1 MTFRKLALIAF
12 VALLISPA
20 GALAT
25 DPVSEWNAIAL
36 ERTLAAVPA
45 QAPIQQSRT
54 MSIVQV
60 AVHDAVNA
68 ITGAFDTYSRPGLA
82 PAGASPEAAAIAAGH
97 QVLKALF
104 PGSAALLDARY
115 ATSLAVHG
123 VATDDPGLE
132 FGRGIGASIVA
143 DRSNDKSAQAQF
155 DYIVPGAGAP
165 GVWTRLNNAPAL
177 LPGWGNVT
185 PWVLKSGSQFRPD
198 APPALTSKLYAKDY
212 NEIKAIGAVNSSTR
226 SLEQTQIAMFWRA
239 SPAEIWNGAITQA
252 LAVQS
257 LDLSAKA
264 RAFALLHVAA
274 SDVSVACW
282 DAKYA
287 YNFWRPF
294 PAIVNGQ
301 LDGNPATIGDGAWLP
316 LLATPPHPEYPSGHS
331 CNSSASATVLK
342 TLFGNSPGVTIQL
355 TFFGATRQWQTFD
368 QAVAEVIDARVYSG
382 IHFRNSD
389 DVGARLGRQVAHFV
403 MTHALRPPTGSWK
416 P

>member
-1 MTFRKLALIAF
+1 MTARKLALISF
-12 VALLISPA
+12 VALLIAPA
-20 GALAT
+20 DVLAT

-45 QAPIQQSRT
+45 QPPVQQNRT

-68 ITGAFDTYSRPGLA
+68 ITGAFDTYSSPGLA
-82 PAGASPEAAAIAAGH
+82 PAGASPEAAAIAAAH
-97 QVLKALF
+97 QALKGLF
-104 PGSAALLDARY
+104 PTQAALLDARY
-115 ATSLAVHG
+115 ASSLAVHG
-123 VATDDPGLE
+123 VSADDPGLE
-132 FGRGIGASIVA
+132 FGRSVGASVVA
-143 DRSNDKSAQAQF
+143 SRANDKSAQAQF

-177 LPGWGNVT
+177 LPGWGQVT

-198 APPALTSKLYAKDY
+198 APPALTSKLYARDY
-212 NEIKAIGAVNSSTR
+212 NEIKAIGVLNNSTR

-239 SPAEIWNGAITQA
+239 SPAEIWNGVMTQT
-252 LAVQS
+252 LAARS
-257 LDLSAKA
+257 LDLSATA
-264 RAFALLHVAA
+264 RAFALMYVAA
-274 SDVSVACW
+274 NDVSIACW
-282 DAKYA
+282 EAKYV

-294 PAIVNGQ
+294 PAIFNGNS
-301 LDGNPATIGDGAWLP
+301 DGNPATIGDTTWQS
-316 LLATPPHPEYPSGHS
+316 LLATPPHPEYPSGHT
-331 CNSSASATVLK
+331 CNSSAMGLVLE
-342 TLFGNSPGVTIQL
+342 TLFGDAPGVAIQL

-368 QAVAEVIDARVYSG
+368 QAIAEVIDARVYSG

-389 DVGARLGRQVAHFV
+389 EVGARLGRQVAHFV